1 LDLCAVGKRD
11 LGMADAPIEACE
23 QSGGLGRDDGGF
35 EVGTGEGADGGEGA
49 PGGLDE
55 NFGFACGV
63 THGNCCAEKAID
75 AAKFRQDGLGK
86 VLEVFG
92 QLRFGG
98 AGRPVTCDRAD
109 RDCGC
114 CALLVANDDFP
125 GPHFPSSD
133 QAVYDIRVFAGEGF
147 DFAAVIDVKNE
158 ERAIH
163 GIVEGATED
172 QFASVAMLSRD
183 AQMLFAEF
191 GAARDVVVHGFINQ
205 GIVVH
210 NLPLSDL
217 RTIAN
222 GRSDPW
228 EVFQDF
234 DRVERWGAK
243 RFCSGLVVNPDRV
256 EDVFQGC
263 QRIFGEG
270 DFVNHVF
277 IR

>member
-1 LDLCAVGKRD
+1 MGCAVLGPGPGESATGKRRIGEHHQER
-11 LGMADAPIEACE
+11 LAGKTGPIK
-23 QSGGLGRDDGGF
+23 R
-35 EVGTGEGADGGEGA
+35 
-49 PGGLDE
+49 
-55 NFGFACGV
+55 
-63 THGNCCAEKAID
+63 I
-75 AAKFRQDGLGK
+75 
-86 VLEVFG
+86 
-92 QLRFGG
+92 
-98 AGRPVTCDRAD
+98 
-109 RDCGC
+109 
-114 CALLVANDDFP
+114 
-125 GPHFPSSD
+125 
-133 QAVYDIRVFAGEGF
+133 EGF

>member
-1 LDLCAVGKRD
+1 MSAAYEAQASAALEQLGLTTALAHLDSVAQQAAAGGWSYSHFLGYLLEAEISARHQQTVRLNLQFSRLPFIKR
-11 LGMADAPIEACE
+11 I
-23 QSGGLGRDDGGF
+23 
-35 EVGTGEGADGGEGA
+35 
-49 PGGLDE
+49 
-55 NFGFACGV
+55 
-63 THGNCCAEKAID
+63 
-75 AAKFRQDGLGK
+75 
-86 VLEVFG
+86 
-92 QLRFGG
+92 
-98 AGRPVTCDRAD
+98 
-109 RDCGC
+109 
-114 CALLVANDDFP
+114 
-125 GPHFPSSD
+125 
-133 QAVYDIRVFAGEGF
+133 EGF